1 LPFFQENSLVFYP
14 TSSEEYNELFAKKTI
29 MEEALQKEII
39 LESSFEKRNY
49 FQDNVLIELESIFGV
64 KADAFVKKNDTK
76 IIKRP
81 L

>member
-1 LPFFQENSLVFYP
+1 
-14 TSSEEYNELFAKKTI
+14 